1 MMAICPECGKRHVV
15 TWPDLNPFK
24 RGDEYYCS
32 SNCYEVSVNRDL
44 SKIKEAA
51 LIRRQKKLM
60 KYKKDG
66 TPAKKPGRKPQKQ
79 IEIPAGEFKPA
90 IDLSAPAKKVEN
102 PEGNM
107 TVIATKEPPKVP
119 TVKLDGALRIETP
132 EAGKVEVV
140 KEIPKKNALKYK
152 VTGIETEVGEFW
164 VVSNGKIKWIP
175 GRLGKEDPV
184 MQVMMTTTEPSLEPE
199 TWRRFAEII
208 LEVIELLEVRP

>member
-32 SNCYEVSVNRDL
+32 PNCYEVSVNRDL

-66 TPAKKPGRKPQKQ
+66 TPAKKPGRKAQKQ
-79 IEIPAGEFKPA
+79 IEIPAGKFKPA
-90 IDLSAPAKKVEN
+90 VDLSAPAKKAEK

-107 TVIATKEPPKVP
+107 TVIATKEPPKGP

-132 EAGKVEVV
+132 EAGTITVNGKAPGSDA
-140 KEIPKKNALKYK
+140 IPSIEYK
-152 VTGIETEVGEFW
+152 VTGIDTAVGSFIYSKKQGYVDWDPLDGNGLVSMNLEEWKEFMK
-164 VVSNGKIKWIP
+164 VFPEAMKV
-175 GRLGKEDPV
+175 LGV
-184 MQVMMTTTEPSLEPE
+184 
-199 TWRRFAEII
+199 
-208 LEVIELLEVRP
+208 EL

>member
-66 TPAKKPGRKPQKQ
+66 TPAKKPGRKAQKQ
-79 IEIPAGEFKPA
+79 IEISAGEFKPA
-90 IDLSAPAKKVEN
+90 VDMSAPAKKIEK
-102 PEGNM
+102 PDGNM

-140 KEIPKKNALKYK
+140 PVLPVKAFEFKI
-152 VTGIETEVGEFW
+152 TGIYTAVGTFTYCKKQGYVDWDPMDGNSTVSMNLEEWKEFMK
-164 VVSNGKIKWIP
+164 VFPEAMKV
-175 GRLGKEDPV
+175 LGV
-184 MQVMMTTTEPSLEPE
+184 
-199 TWRRFAEII
+199 
-208 LEVIELLEVRP
+208 EL

>member
-15 TWPDLNPFK
+15 TWPELNPFR

-90 IDLSAPAKKVEN
+90 VDLSAPAKKIEK

-119 TVKLDGALRIETP
+119 TVKLDGCCVIVGT
-132 EAGKVEVV
+132 GTTV
-140 KEIPKKNALKYK
+140 I
-152 VTGIETEVGEFW
+152 VT
-164 VVSNGKIKWIP
+164 
-175 GRLGKEDPV
+175 
-184 MQVMMTTTEPSLEPE
+184 
-199 TWRRFAEII
+199 I
-208 LEVIELLEVRP
+208 LE

>member
-66 TPAKKPGRKPQKQ
+66 TPAKNPGRKPQKQ

-90 IDLSAPAKKVEN
+90 VDLSAPAKKVER

-119 TVKLDGALRIETP
+119 TVKLDGALRIETQ
-132 EAGKVEVV
+132 EAGTITVNGKAPGSDA
-140 KEIPKKNALKYK
+140 IPSIEYK
-152 VTGIETEVGEFW
+152 VTGIDTAVGSFIYSKKQGYVDWDPLDGNGLVSMNLEEWKEFMK
-164 VVSNGKIKWIP
+164 VFPEAMKV
-175 GRLGKEDPV
+175 LGV
-184 MQVMMTTTEPSLEPE
+184 GL
-199 TWRRFAEII
+199 
-208 LEVIELLEVRP
+208 